1 MRLYESNLKKLNDA
15 RARLVRMIKK
25 EKKLE
30 FKTFQKSL
38 FEEEEIDIN
47 LNSSRQVVELC
58 LALGIPTKVI
68 DKKKTRESDFD
79 I

>member
-68 DKKKTRESDFD
+68 DKK
-79 I
+79 